1 MRQPEPPTGS
11 AFTALSTFAALF
23 TFFALAALAT
33 FATMLLGSGPGRSGN
48 RRWRHGGL
56 PHLRRTRAAFAGG
69 HPGAATAHGHQTGSG
84 KKEGNTGTIQG
95 RSQARMAILGRRH
108 RQQRP
113 GCHRWLWH

>member
-1 MRQPEPPTGS
+1 MGS
-11 AFTALSTFAALF
+11 AFAAF
-23 TFFALAALAT
+23 PTLAT
-33 FATMLLGSGPGRSGN
+33 FATFAAMLLSIGPGRSGN
-48 RRWRHGGL
+48 RRRRHGGL

-84 KKEGNTGTIQG
+84 KKEGNPGTIQG

-113 GCHRWLWH
+113 GCHRWLCH